1 MARVYSNENFPRQIV
16 LALRANGHDV
26 LTTGEAGLANQEIP
40 DAEVLAYATREGR
53 AVLTL
58 NRRDFIR
65 LHRERPDHAGIIVC
79 AQDPDEAGQAARIHA
94 AIAAAGA
101 LAGQLIRVNLPQ
113 R

>member
-1 MARVYSNENFPRQIV
+1 MARLYANENFPRQIV

-26 LTTGEAGLANQEIP
+26 LTTVEDGLANQEIA
-40 DAEVLAYATREGR
+40 DAEVLAYAAREGR

-79 AQDPDEAGQAARIHA
+79 TQDPDVAGQAARIHA
-94 AIAAAGA
+94 AIVAAGA

>member
-1 MARVYSNENFPRQIV
+1 VARLYSNENFPQQVV
-16 LALRANGHDV
+16 LALRANSHDV
-26 LTTGEAGLANQEIP
+26 LTTVEAGQANQEIP

-65 LHRERPDHAGIIVC
+65 LHREWPDHAGIVVC
-79 AQDPDEAGQAARIHA
+79 AQDPDVPGQAARIHA
-94 AIAAAGA
+94 AITAAGD

-113 R
+113 Q